1 MEIIRT
7 ASGKEV
13 IIYAETIDNATRT
26 QILRLAEHPAY
37 QDSYIRIMPDC
48 HAGKGCTVGMT
59 MKITDKVTPNL
70 VGVDIGCGML
80 TIELAEKE
88 IDFSRLDAVIRQSIP
103 NGMCVHE
110 KAVRRFELSG
120 LLCVANI
127 DSVRAGLSIGTL
139 GGGNHFI
146 ELGRSENDSRLYL
159 VIHSGSRKLGTDV
172 CRYYQRQAEALN
184 VPHKE
189 KVRKVIADLKK
200 AGREREIQTAIRN
213 IIEDDKELLYL
224 QGAPFEA
231 YLHDM
236 RIVQEFASLNRC
248 TIADIIIESM
258 GLHEISRFETVHNI
272 FTGRPP
278 SGSIP
283 HQCSILPWTKL
294 RRPISRWMRLSELSP
309 LLLKLRIS

>member
-1 MEIIRT
+1 M
-7 ASGKEV
+7 
-13 IIYAETIDNATRT
+13 D
-26 QILRLAEHPAY
+26 RL
-37 QDSYIRIMPDC
+37 
-48 HAGKGCTVGMT
+48 TVT
-59 MKITDKVTPNL
+59 V
-70 VGVDIGCGML
+70 
-80 TIELAEKE
+80 
-88 IDFSRLDAVIRQSIP
+88 
-103 NGMCVHE
+103 
-110 KAVRRFELSG
+110 ELSG

-146 ELGRSENDSRLYL
+146 ELGRSENDSRLYF

-258 GLHEISRFETVHNI
+258 GLNEISRFETVHNI

-309 LLLKLRIS
+309 ILLKLRIS